1 MSILDRPL
9 LTVPN
14 EGEELL
20 LYLSIFPALVSV
32 VLIKEKYE
40 GQRPVYYINKVLL
53 RAKNWYLRSKKL
65 AYALIIMV
73 RKLRHYFQ
81 AHPIIV
87 LMDQPFTQIL
97 QWLDILGHLL
107 RWSIEL
113 GELRIKNGYQSLS
126 IGQLHR

>member
-32 VLIKEKYE
+32 VLIKEKDE

-113 GELRIKNGYQSLS
+113 GELRIKNGYQGLS